1 MDTDSEGQ
9 ARKKRQSF
17 DYAMNNVSVSE
28 MLSVRKKARAGME
41 RRNYLAC
48 K

>member
-17 DYAMNNVSVSE
+17 DYMMNNVSVSE
-28 MLSVRKKARAGME
+28 MLSIRKKARAGTE
-41 RRNYLAC
+41 HCNYLAC